1 MKRPRSSND
10 EFDVK
15 LLCAELAPYA
25 RVKDLQWDWEFSQYA
40 KTRRSQA
47 PDRLGLEK
55 YQEFLKTVL
64 RVAPGGLPSQV
75 RLREVFMY
83 LDQHHCIMA
92 ADLRELNKE
101 PCVWAN
107 DCCDRVRLMLRHIR
121 DLKLSRSTFLSAG
134 VKELVDMLQVA
145 SPPVEEQAPVA
156 EQAPVRRRLLKKVSS
171 TASVVLCNVTCKC
184 SICRRPDIVDVDRDT
199 SALAMDVRSPV
210 PVKPLEFKAA
220 LPPQPARRRPS
231 TRVKNVKVIMRQ
243 KPHHEGYLLVEGKYW
258 AGLTEAKCRR
268 YDDVVEQLAKEID
281 AGLVTDKGQA
291 KLRLAQLVQMRS

>member
-25 RVKDLQWDWEFSQYA
+25 SVKDLQWDWEFSQYA

-75 RLREVFMY
+75 RLREVFMR

-101 PCVWAN
+101 PRVWAN
-107 DCCDRVRLMLRHIR
+107 DCCDRVRIMLRHIR

-145 SPPVEEQAPVA
+145 SPPVEEQAPVT
-156 EQAPVRRRLLKKVSS
+156 EQATVRRRLLKKVSS

-184 SICRRPDIVDVDRDT
+184 SICR
-199 SALAMDVRSPV
+199 
-210 PVKPLEFKAA
+210 
-220 LPPQPARRRPS
+220 
-231 TRVKNVKVIMRQ
+231 
-243 KPHHEGYLLVEGKYW
+243 HYLLVEGKYW
-258 AGLTEAKCRR
+258 AGLTEAKCRK
-268 YDDVVEQLAKEID
+268 YDDVVEQLAEEID
-281 AGLVTDKGQA
+281 AGLVTEKAQA